1 MTLCRRL
8 SLFMVLLPG
17 LVLALAS
24 GMTVQQDAAPVDSPP
39 NFVIILADD
48 LGYGDLSCYGDYSRA
63 LTPHLDRMASE
74 GLRFTDFHSSGNVCS
89 PTRAGLLT
97 GRYQQRAGIPGVI
110 NADPKVAEH
119 FFGLG
124 RNETTFA
131 ECLKQAGYQTGVFGK
146 WHLGYDVYFN
156 PLEHGFDEFRGY
168 VSGNI
173 DYTSHYD
180 RMEKF
185 DWWKG
190 RALEDQRDPGP
201 IGRVKN
207 GYVTHLVTKNAIDF
221 IERNKA
227 RPFCLY
233 VAHQAVHSPW
243 QGPLDAP
250 IRGPNA
256 RKDLMADKND
266 TVVFAKML
274 EALDEGVGE
283 ILATIETCGIA
294 DRTMVLFFSDNGP
307 AAGSAGPLR
316 GRKGSNYEGG
326 HRVPAIAWWP
336 SRIEPRQ
343 QTDAQAISLDV
354 MPTLLAIAG
363 YDDQACLNL
372 DGVDLSPVLF
382 DRQSLGNRQLFWNGR
397 AMRDG
402 KWKLVLGKSNQG
414 EVQLFDL
421 SQDLGEKA
429 NVADQHP
436 ERARQMQKAL
446 EHWIIEV
453 ARGATAQPAQ
463 H

>member
-1 MTLCRRL
+1 MIVSRRRL
-8 SLFMVLLPG
+8 LAALLWPVMVMALG
-17 LVLALAS
+17 SDLVA
-24 GMTVQQDAAPVDSPP
+24 QQAVAHDDAPP
-39 NFVIILADD
+39 NFVIIMADD
-48 LGYGDLSCYGDYSRA
+48 LGYGDLSCYWDYFRA
-63 LTPHLDRMASE
+63 PTPHLDRMAAE

-110 NADPKVAEH
+110 NADPKVAAH

-131 ECLKQAGYQTGVFGK
+131 ECLKKTGYQTGIFGK

-173 DYTSHYD
+173 DYQSHYD

-185 DWWKG
+185 DWWRG
-190 RALEDQRDPGP
+190 RELEDQE
-201 IGRVKN
+201 
-207 GYVTHLVTKNAIDF
+207 GYVTHLITKNAIDF

-233 VAHQAVHSPW
+233 LAHEAVHSPW
-243 QGPLDAP
+243 QGPFDAP

-256 RKDLMADKND
+256 RMDLIKGKNN
-266 TVVFAKML
+266 TAVFAKMIG
-274 EALDEGVGE
+274 ALDEGVGE
-283 ILATIETCGIA
+283 ILKTIETCGIA
-294 DRTMVLFFSDNGP
+294 DRTLVLFFSDNGP
-307 AAGSAGPLR
+307 AAGSSGPLR

-336 SRIEPRQ
+336 GRIEPRQ
-343 QTDAQAISLDV
+343 ETDVLAISLDI
-354 MPTLLAIAG
+354 MPTLLSIAG
-363 YDDQACLNL
+363 CDQQAGLAL

-382 DRQSLGNRQLFWNGR
+382 DKQSLGDRQLFWNGR

-402 KWKLVLGKSNQG
+402 KWKLVRGKPKQG
-414 EVQLFDL
+414 EVELFDL
-421 SQDLGEKA
+421 SRDVGEKV
-429 NVADQHP
+429 NLADQHP
-436 ERARQMQKAL
+436 ERVAQMRKAL
-446 EHWIIEV
+446 DAWEKDV
-453 ARGATAQPAQ
+453 STGATVQPAQ
-463 H
+463 R

>member
-1 MTLCRRL
+1 MYSTRL
-8 SLFMVLLPG
+8 VTAPFVVVAVVIASSGVLI
-17 LVLALAS
+17 AR
-24 GMTVQQDAAPVDSPP
+24 QDARPTSAEP
-39 NFVIILADD
+39 NFVIIMADD
-48 LGYGDLSCYGDYSRA
+48 LGYGDLSCYWEGSPA
-63 LTPHLDRMASE
+63 PTPNLDRMAAQ

-110 NADPKVAEH
+110 NADPKVAAH

-131 ECLKQAGYQTGVFGK
+131 ECLKKIGYRTGIFGK

-156 PLEHGFDEFRGY
+156 PREHGFDEFRGY
-168 VSGNI
+168 VSGNV
-173 DYTSHYD
+173 DYQSHYD

-185 DWWKG
+185 DWWNG
-190 RALEDQRDPGP
+190 RELEDQP
-201 IGRVKN
+201 

-233 VAHQAVHSPW
+233 VAHEAVHSPW
-243 QGPLDAP
+243 QGPFDAP

-256 RKDLMADKND
+256 RKDLIKGKNN
-266 TVVFAKML
+266 TAVFGKMM
-274 EALDEGVGE
+274 EALDQGVGE
-283 ILATIETCGIA
+283 ILSTIETCGIA
-294 DRTMVLFFSDNGP
+294 DRTFVLFFSDNGP

-336 SRIEPRQ
+336 SRIQAGQ
-343 QTDAQAISLDV
+343 QTDSLAISLDI
-354 MPTLLAIAG
+354 MPTLLSIAG
-363 YDDQACLNL
+363 YSDSSGLAL
-372 DGVDLSPVLF
+372 DGKDLSPVLF
-382 DRQSLGNRQLFWNGR
+382 DHESEPGRQLFWNGR

-402 KWKLVLGKSNQG
+402 KWKLVLGNSKQG
-414 EVQLFDL
+414 AVELFDL
-421 SQDLGEKA
+421 SQDLGEKVNLA
-429 NVADQHP
+429 SRHP
-436 ERARQMQKAL
+436 ERVDQMRKAL
-446 EHWIIEV
+446 DGWKQEV
-453 ARGATAQPAQ
+453 ARGATAQPVQ